1 MIIIIIIDY
10 WLLLII
16 IINIIIIIYIY
27 MLHNAFFH
35 DIPGEYFQIFG
46 VAMPYPTY
54 PTVWPRRYLLP
65 AFEALRKTRQRRD
78 FCRREP
84 HNYVSELGF
93 FVASWGTWCSIMQ
106 IFRFS

>member
-16 IINIIIIIYIY
+16 IINIIIIIY

-65 AFEALRKTRQRRD
+65 AFEALRKPGSEEISAAGSPIITSRSSD
-78 FCRREP
+78 F
-84 HNYVSELGF
+84 S
-93 FVASWGTWCSIMQ
+93 
-106 IFRFS
+106 

>member
-65 AFEALRKTRQRRD
+65 AFEALRKPGSEEISAAGSPIITSRSSD
-78 FCRREP
+78 F
-84 HNYVSELGF
+84 S
-93 FVASWGTWCSIMQ
+93 
-106 IFRFS
+106 